1 MWFYQPKII
10 RYYCRYLLVGI
21 MIILPLFL
29 LILSLDKHFTS
40 PDEIIYPIIIL
51 SFLTIFNFIVIQVG
65 LWENMFSK
73 IYISENEIIW
83 KCPLRT
89 TRQMLVAE
97 CVEIGGFL
105 RYKDNGIPIETIYF
119 SKTKITNIST
129 AAKNLR
135 RNRNIIV
142 FRYSEALYTHIK
154 KSVANEK
161 TRRLIAYRVQR
172 KASL

>member
-10 RYYCRYLLVGI
+10 RYFCRYLLVGI

-29 LILSLDKHFTS
+29 LILSLDEHFTS
-40 PDEIIYPIIIL
+40 LDEIIYPIIIL

-65 LWENMFSK
+65 FWENMFAK
-73 IYISENEIIW
+73 IYISEYEIIW
-83 KCPLRT
+83 QCPLRA
-89 TRQMLVAE
+89 TRRMLVAE

-105 RYKDNGIPIETIYF
+105 RYKDDGIPIETIYF
-119 SKTKITNIST
+119 SKTTIANIST
-129 AAKNLR
+129 VAKNLR

-142 FRYSEALYTHIK
+142 FRYSEALYKHVK
-154 KSVANEK
+154 KTVANEK
-161 TRRLIAYRVQR
+161 TRRLVAYRVQR